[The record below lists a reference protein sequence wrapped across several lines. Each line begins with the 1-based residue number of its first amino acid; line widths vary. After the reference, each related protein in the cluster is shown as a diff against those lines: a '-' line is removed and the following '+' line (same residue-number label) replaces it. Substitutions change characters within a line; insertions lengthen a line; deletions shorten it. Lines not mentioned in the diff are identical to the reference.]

1 MIYERDVRTLP
12 EQSRP
17 LPPQAMSS
25 SDTPWLGSSHSS
37 DTISWTESDSIELN
51 LDTTKLSAA
60 VNLVQARGTAAQL
73 CVIRYG
79 QVVLDRYFGCGPRS
93 LFWIFSASKPYVAVL
108 IHLLADRRLLSLDDP
123 VSAHWPEFAA
133 KGKGGI
139 TIRHVLQHRSGLAA
153 IGTTIGD
160 VLTLA
165 DWSRFIRRIENAEP
179 RRPAGEAPAY
189 QPLVYG
195 FILGELVQ
203 RVTGKPVAEVLAT
216 ELLRPLEA
224 HDTYLG
230 LPNAEWDRHVPI
242 VAPGLRGLAA
252 QAIINRKSTRRAI
265 IPAAGI
271 STTARDLARFYF
283 MLLRSGSFGGVRI
296 LSVKA
301 IENARVPSNDGEI
314 DRTANL
320 HIRWSNGF
328 QLGGPRPD
336 PESFS
341 PLGQRS
347 SPRAFGHNGSN
358 CCIGWADPDRHL
370 VFTYLTNRLN
380 NRRDGASH
388 LAAVADAVIS
398 ACF

>member
-1 MIYERDVRTLP
+1 
-12 EQSRP
+12 
-17 LPPQAMSS
+17 MSAAHIPS
-25 SDTPWLGSSHSS
+25 LGSSRSS
-37 DTISWTESDSIELN
+37 DTIRSTESDPLELD
-51 LDTTKLSAA
+51 LDATKLSAA
-60 VNLVQARGTAAQL
+60 VSLVRARRAAAQL

-79 QVVLDRYFGCGPRS
+79 QVALDLHFGCRPRS

-123 VSAHWPEFAA
+123 VSAHWPEFAVN
-133 KGKGGI
+133 GKGGI
-139 TIRHVLQHRSGLAA
+139 TIRHILQHRSGLAA
-153 IGTTIGD
+153 VGMTIGD
-160 VLTLA
+160 VLTIA
-165 DWSRFIRRIENAEP
+165 NWSRSIRRIEKAEP
-179 RRPAGEAPAY
+179 RWRAGEAPAY

-216 ELLRPLEA
+216 ELLQPLEA

-230 LPNAEWDRHVPI
+230 LPNAEWDRHIPI

-271 STTARDLARFYF
+271 STTARDLACFYF
-283 MLLRSGSFGGVRI
+283 MLLKSGSFGGVRI
-296 LSVKA
+296 LSAKA
-301 IENARVPSNDGEI
+301 IENARVPSSDGEI

-341 PLGQRS
+341 PLGQLS

-370 VFTYLTNRLN
+370 VFAYLTNRLN
-380 NRRDGASH
+380 NRSDGASH
-388 LAAVADAVIS
+388 LAAVADAVVS